1 MPKRLP
7 TIYIDDE
14 LDERLRKYIYKR
26 FKGHV
31 HGAITQVIREA
42 LERFLDQQE
51 QIYGEEKP

>member
-7 TIYIDDE
+7 TIYIPDK
-14 LDERLRKYIYKR
+14 LDERLRGYIHIR

-31 HGAITQVIREA
+31 HGAISQVIREA

-51 QIYGEEKP
+51 QIYEEEKP